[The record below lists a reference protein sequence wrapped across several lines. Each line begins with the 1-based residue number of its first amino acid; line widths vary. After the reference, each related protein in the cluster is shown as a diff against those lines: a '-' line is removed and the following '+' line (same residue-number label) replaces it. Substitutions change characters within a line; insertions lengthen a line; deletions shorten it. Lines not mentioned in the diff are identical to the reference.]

1 MKKGML
7 GAIISGVL
15 VASVGIGVLLS
26 VEKIPAG
33 YVGVVYSA
41 KGGVEEDTLN
51 QGWHLVAPWK
61 KVTEYSV
68 ATEQLYLSVDEREGS
83 EGNEAFEVMCKDGK
97 MNVDFEMSYSFD
109 PERVSELY
117 TKYRGM
123 NGEDIVNTIIRGK
136 IKTFANEVSSQF
148 TVIEAHMEKKAELN
162 TMLTEHLRNELN
174 SFGILVESANFT
186 QTRVDETVEVAITER
201 AKASQDLEAEK
212 QRKAKAEIEAE
223 RKRIEAE
230 GEANAQIEKAKGE
243 AEANRLIS
251 DSITPELIKRMEME
265 ARKEHGWITT
275 QGGTPIVDTTKDG
288 E

>member
-1 MKKGML
+1 M
-7 GAIISGVL
+7 
-15 VASVGIGVLLS
+15 
-26 VEKIPAG
+26 
-33 YVGVVYSA
+33 GVVYSA

>member
-1 MKKGML
+1 M
-7 GAIISGVL
+7 
-15 VASVGIGVLLS
+15 
-26 VEKIPAG
+26 
-33 YVGVVYSA
+33 GVVYSA

-68 ATEQLYLSVDEREGS
+68 ATEQLYLSVDEKEGA

-97 MNVDFEMSYSFD
+97 MTVDFEMSYSFD

-123 NGEDIVNTIIRGK
+123 NGEDIVNTIVRGK

-251 DSITPELIKRMEME
+251 ESITPELIEREIAE
-265 ARKEHGWITT
+265 ARKKHGWITT
-275 QGGTPIVDTTKDG
+275 QGGTPIVDTTKNG

>member
-1 MKKGML
+1 MNKGKI

-15 VASVGIGVLLS
+15 VVTIGVGLFLS
-26 VEKIPAG
+26 VEKIKAG

-41 KGGVEEDTLN
+41 KGGVEEETLN

-61 KVTEYSV
+61 KTTEYSI
-68 ATEQLYLSVDEREGS
+68 ATEQLYLSNDKREGS
-83 EGNEAFEVMCKDGK
+83 EQNEAFEVMCKDGK
-97 MNVDFEMSYSFD
+97 MTVDFEMSYSFD
-109 PERVSELY
+109 SERVSELY

-123 NGEDIVNTIIRGK
+123 NGDDIVNTIVRGK

-162 TMLTEHLRNELN
+162 TMLTEHLRNELK

-186 QTRVDETVEVAITER
+186 QTRVDETVEIAITER

-212 QRKAKAEIEAE
+212 QRKAKAEVEAE

-230 GEANAQIEKAKGE
+230 GEAKAQIERAKGE
-243 AEANRLIS
+243 AEANKLIS
-251 DSITPELIKRMEME
+251 DSITPELIEREIAE
-265 ARKEHGWITT
+265 ARKQHGWITT
-275 QGGTPIVDTTKDG
+275 QGGTPIVDTTKGG